1 MTADQSL
8 GDGEAYYAVSTDD
21 RTTWSVAK
29 ASDGVRPIVR
39 DNAGTW
45 QYNSDAGSVTGGSL
59 SNGSFVSEDTT
70 TFQTGSSKSVADAF
84 WGDSGNH
91 LFILDNSSD
100 AVLKYSVSTSYDF
113 STINATPVQTFSVS
127 AQEIYL
133 TSMWFSPDGLHMYI
147 GGNQGNDVNEYT
159 LTSAWDLSTASYTR
173 TSISAPSVGAISFS
187 NDGTIIHTYRFNSN
201 TVGQATLSTAWDT
214 STTGSY
220 SYYNLTSATY
230 VGSVFWASNGYIL
243 YVGDPSQDVIHKYT
257 VSTAYDLSSTIT
269 RTETLDVSAKTTNPS
284 GMVFNSDLSK
294 LYVMNGVS
302 AYTYSTTQAAYGTS
316 TTWTN
321 ATTNDEFYALQQALG
336 ATEFNRMDKTQLDAV
351 ADGSHFTLG
360 DTLDLAIALKQDT
373 ASASLPTSDG
383 VSINYDAQALNQGAV
398 LGTDYDYDFP
408 DSTTVRITSNAA
420 QNLKIRV
427 V

>member
-45 QYNSDAGSVTGGSL
+45 QYNSDAGSVTGNAIANASYVGTGTFVTGGS
-59 SNGSFVSEDTT
+59 VDASEI
-70 TFQTGSSKSVADAF
+70 Q
-84 WGDSGNH
+84 WINSGNS
-91 LFILDNSSD
+91 LIALNSNTN
-100 AVLKYSVSTSYDF
+100 AVDKYNASTAYDITTLTY
-113 STINATPVQTFSVS
+113 SQSFSVS

-133 TSMWFSPDGLHMYI
+133 SCLFMSSDGLHMYVA
-147 GGNQGNDVNEYT
+147 GNQGNDLNEYSLST
-159 LTSAWDLSTASYTR
+159 AYDLSTASYVR
-173 TSISAPSVGAISFS
+173 NSLSLYNVGAIWFKP
-187 NDGTIIHTYRFNSN
+187 DGTKLYSSNFNGNNIDTY
-201 TVGQATLSTAWDT
+201 TLSTAWDSSTASSPT
-214 STTGSY
+214 SYTLPNSGSGGVGQIFI
-220 SYYNLTSATY
+220 SDNGLNLYVSMPSTDTIKHYIMSTAWDISS
-230 VGSVFWASNGYIL
+230 VGSTPASMSYA
-243 YVGDPSQDVIHKYT
+243 SQAGQMT
-257 VSTAYDLSSTIT
+257 GLT
-269 RTETLDVSAKTTNPS
+269 
-284 GMVFNSDLSK
+284 FNSDFTE
-294 LYVMNGVS
+294 MQT
-302 AYTYSTTQAAYGTS
+302 AYLTAYYRYNITQNSYGTS

>member
-1 MTADQSL
+1 MVADQAA
-8 GDGEAYYAVSTDD
+8 GDGTVHYAVSTDD
-21 RTTWSVAK
+21 RTTWSVIK
-29 ASDGVRPIVR
+29 EGSGVRPIVR
-39 DNAGTW
+39 DNSGTW
-45 QYNSDAGSVTGGSL
+45 QYNSDAGTTVGGSL
-59 SNGSFVSEDTT
+59 TNGSFVSEDTT
-70 TFQTGSSKSVADAF
+70 TFSSKSVADAF

-91 LFILDNSSD
+91 LFILNNSGD
-100 AVLKYSVSTSYDF
+100 TVLKYSVSTSYDF

-159 LTSAWDLSTASYTR
+159 LTSAWDLSTASFTR
-173 TSISAPSVGAISFS
+173 NTLSAGNVGAISLS
-187 NDGTIIHTYRFNSN
+187 SDGTIIHTYRYDSNS
-201 TVGQATLSTAWDT
+201 VGQATLSTAWNT
-214 STTGSY
+214 STAGSV
-220 SYYNLTSATY
+220 SYYTLPSATY
-230 VGSVFWASNGYIL
+230 VGSVFWASNGYTL

-257 VSTAYDLSSTIT
+257 VSTAYDLSSTLT
-269 RTETLDVSAKTTNPS
+269 RTETLDVSAKTSVPS

-294 LYVMNGVS
+294 LYIMSSSN
-302 AYTYSTTQAAYGTS
+302 AYTYNTTQSSYGTS

-336 ATEFNRMDKTQLDAV
+336 YNAFNRMDKTQLDAV
-351 ADGSHFTLG
+351 TDPNHYTLG
-360 DTLDLAIALKQDT
+360 DTLDLAIALRMDT
-373 ASASLPTSDG
+373 ASASTPTADG
-383 VSINYDAQALNQGAV
+383 VTINYDAASLNQGAV

-408 DSTTVRITSNAA
+408 DSTTVRVTSNAA